1 MDKGARI
8 VRPDMVQAYEPGGHA
23 GTENWRLLKTDQVEV
38 ILARM
43 TRGGAAEGHFHRTT
57 DQIVF
62 ILSGTGSVMKDGK
75 IHDIGPDTLLHYPLG
90 AIHGGAVPLN
100 RTDRPLFF
108 LVIYSP
114 PLDPLDIFR
123 VEDYKAGNSIHLISP
138 DQVTP
143 CRREVEA
150 ECRRLLTTKNLEISL
165 NKVPHG
171 GGIVAEH
178 THAVNDQI
186 LYVVQ
191 GTGDFVIGGEIV
203 NIEHGTLVF
212 IPKEVS
218 HGVSVPANRV
228 DSILKTIVI
237 HGLLK
242 PDPKNLSALA
252 IVVNASGSG

>member
-171 GGIVAEH
+171 GIVAEH